1 MKTTLFALML
11 AAVPAAWGT
20 DITYSFNSPTGNLGT
35 SETYIASGISITAYG
50 FDNGHSTD
58 LYGNH
63 HGGLGLVSDGDQIN
77 DGFITLDLKNFWALN
92 PTGVTITIA
101 DVSRDESWEIFGS
114 NTLGSLGTKIQT
126 GTTDAPVAS
135 ALALSADNYRYI
147 NITAAN
153 CSDVLLSGLF
163 GDPSSPTPEPGSFAM
178 IGIGAILLG
187 VSRLK
192 RNTAS
197 KMQHPANEN
206 PKA

>member
-11 AAVPAAWGT
+11 AGVPAAWAT
-20 DITYSFNSPTGNLGT
+20 NITYSFNSPTGNLGT
-35 SETYIASGISITAYG
+35 SETYIASGVSITAYG
-50 FDNGHSTD
+50 FDNGHATD
-58 LYGNH
+58 LYAH
-63 HGGLGLVSDGDQIN
+63 HNGGLGLVSDGDQIG
-77 DGFITLDLKNFWALN
+77 DGFITLDLKNFWALD

-101 DVSRDESWEIFGS
+101 DVQRNESWEIFGS

-126 GTTDAPVAS
+126 GSTNAPVAS
-135 ALALSADNYRYI
+135 DLALSADNYRYI

-178 IGIGAILLG
+178 IGIGVILLS

-192 RNTAS
+192 RNSGS
-197 KMQHPANEN
+197 KTRHPASEI
-206 PKA
+206 PEA

>member
-1 MKTTLFALML
+1 MKTTLFALIL
-11 AAVPAAWGT
+11 AGASAAWAT

-35 SETYIASGISITAYG
+35 SETYTASGVSITAYG

-63 HGGLGLVSDGDQIN
+63 NGGLGLVSDGDQIN
-77 DGFITLDLKNFWALN
+77 DGFITLDLKNFWAAGA
-92 PTGVTITIA
+92 TGVTITIA
-101 DVSRDESWEIFGS
+101 DVSRGESWEIFGS
-114 NTLGSLGTKIQT
+114 NRLGSLGTEIQT
-126 GTTDAPVAS
+126 GDTNAPIAS
-135 ALALSADNYRYI
+135 ALTLSADNYRYI
-147 NITAAN
+147 NITAAD

-192 RNTAS
+192 RSAGS
-197 KMQHPANEN
+197 KLRHPASEN
-206 PKA
+206 PEA